1 MRDAFGGTFMI
12 QVFIV
17 FILIYISFT
26 ALALNYAKAFK
37 AKNFIID
44 YLENNEISNLNESA
58 AKKQEMEDIFE
69 KEILVGLNYK
79 TSKDI
84 CKGKEDS
91 EKFMCSPIGFI
102 IERNDETYPGSSYEQ
117 NTNTK
122 GFYYTVYTY
131 VGWDLGFLNPLLK
144 LGNNN
149 DKPGS
154 VAGHWTIKGQ
164 TRLIVNE

>member
-37 AKNFIID
+37 AKNIIVN
-44 YLENNEISNLNESA
+44 YLENNEIANLNESA
-58 AKKQEMEDIFE
+58 ELKQEMEDYFT
-69 KEILVGLNYK
+69 KELLVGLNYK
-79 TSKDI
+79 TSKDV
-84 CKGKEDS
+84 CEGEEDNES
-91 EKFMCSPIGFI
+91 FMCSPIGFK
-102 IERNDETYPGSSYEQ
+102 IERSDKMYDKKPFPQ
-117 NTNTK
+117 NNE

-131 VGWDLGFLNPLLK
+131 VGWDLGFLNPLLQ
-144 LGNNN
+144 LGGNNET
-149 DKPGS
+149 PGH
-154 VAGHWTIKGQ
+154 VPGFWTISGQ